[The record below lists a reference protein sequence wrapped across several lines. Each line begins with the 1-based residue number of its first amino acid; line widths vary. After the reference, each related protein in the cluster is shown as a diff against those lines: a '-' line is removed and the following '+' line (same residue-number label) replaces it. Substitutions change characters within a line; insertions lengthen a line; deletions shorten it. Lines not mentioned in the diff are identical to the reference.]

1 MQDEQPKASRRG
13 FFLTASAAGAALAS
27 ANWIKTPPEV
37 PVAEALPPPPPDRGG
52 GYSLSEHVKQYYQT
66 TRV

>member
-1 MQDEQPKASRRG
+1 MQDSQPKASRRG

-27 ANWIKTPPEV
+27 ATWIKTPPAA
-37 PVAEALPPPPPDRGG
+37 PVTELAAPPPDRGG
-52 GYSLSEHVKQYYQT
+52 GYSLSDHVKQYYKT